1 MFRNARTSKRVKAT
15 SVWLLLAIALAC
27 RADIVSAQQADA
39 LQQGTIW
46 QGSIHQGADAFPT
59 TISITGRTGERI
71 TGEIQ
76 FSVGD
81 GAANVLTFQGNVVDA
96 GTVTWI
102 TDRKAGNVTYP
113 GLYIGKV
120 AGNRISGVWQVPSAG
135 QYDRFD
141 VSRKP

>member
-1 MFRNARTSKRVKAT
+1 MFRNARTSKCFKAI
-15 SVWLLLAIALAC
+15 SVCLLLAIALAC
-27 RADIVSAQQADA
+27 RADIVSAQQADT

-46 QGSIHQGADAFPT
+46 QGSIHQGEDVFPA
-59 TISITGRTGERI
+59 TISIMGRTGDRI

-81 GAANVLTFQGNVVDA
+81 SAARVLTFQGNVVDA

-113 GLYIGKV
+113 GLYIGKI
-120 AGNRISGVWQVPSAG
+120 AGNRITGVWQVPSAG
-135 QYDRFD
+135 QYDRFE
-141 VSRKP
+141 VSRAP